1 VVFAAIA
8 VFCCATALPDPSTV
22 LMGQAAAG
30 LIGARLAPP
39 ATTSQAALP
48 DAPVAKILSAA
59 KADSEAEDRVPGSSE
74 SVAAASQP
82 FSNAPAKPA
91 AQGGYETARQRK
103 SWYGLAAVSSGAA
116 VFDAWTTR
124 RAVQGGYGVEGNPML
139 RPFSHSHA
147 IYVATQAS
155 PLIMDYLGHRMMSSH
170 HERMRRFWWV
180 PQAAGTSVSLAAGVH
195 NYLMVR

>member
-1 VVFAAIA
+1 MVFAAI
-8 VFCCATALPDPSTV
+8 VVVCCATAFPDPATV
-22 LMGQAAAG
+22 LIGQTARS

-39 ATTSQAALP
+39 ATPSPAVLP

-59 KADSEAEDRVPGSSE
+59 KGDSEAELGSSE
-74 SVAAASQP
+74 SVSAASQP

-91 AQGGYETARQRK
+91 LQGGYETAR
-103 SWYGLAAVSSGAA
+103 GAA

-124 RAVQGGYGVEGNPML
+124 RAVQGNYAVEGNPML
-139 RPFSHSHA
+139 RPFSHSDA
-147 IYVATQAS
+147 IYAATQAS

-170 HERMRRFWWV
+170 RERMRRFWWL
-180 PQAAGTSVSLAAGVH
+180 PQVAGTSVSLAAGVH